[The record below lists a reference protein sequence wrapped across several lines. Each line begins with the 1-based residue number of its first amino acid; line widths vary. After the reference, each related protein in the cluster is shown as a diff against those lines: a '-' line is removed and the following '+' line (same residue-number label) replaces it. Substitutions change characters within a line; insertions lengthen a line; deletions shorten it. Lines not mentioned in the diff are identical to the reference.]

1 MVISKKILVPAGS
14 PIKDF
19 VDKFKQEIEV
29 LQKRIPALISVYCF
43 GSSVQGYETLESDL
57 DMAYLSEGQIT
68 NIKRWTIQEEI
79 ASLLRRDVDLI
90 DLKTATDV
98 MKFQIINKGVRIF
111 VKDVRKAEQFE
122 DLVYCL
128 YLDLNE
134 QRKGILEDIYKR
146 GYVYG

>member
-1 MVISKKILVPAGS
+1 MVISKKI
-14 PIKDF
+14 IK
-19 VDKFKQEIEV
+19 V
-29 LQKRIPALISVYCF
+29 LQKGIPDLISVYCF
-43 GSSVQGYETLESDL
+43 GSSVKGYETLESDL
-57 DMAYLSEGQIT
+57 DIAYLSEGQIT

-90 DLKTATDV
+90 VLKTATDV
-98 MKFQIINKGVRIF
+98 MKFQIISKGVRIF
-111 VKDVRKAEQFE
+111 VKDVKKAEQFE

>member
-1 MVISKKILVPAGS
+1 MIISKKV
-14 PIKDF
+14 
-19 VDKFKQEIEV
+19 IEG
-29 LQKRIPALISVYCF
+29 LQKEIPDLISVYCF
-43 GSSVQGYETLESDL
+43 GSSVRGHETLESDL
-57 DMAYLSEGQIT
+57 DIACLSDRQIT

-79 ASLLRRDVDLI
+79 AYLLKRDVDLI
-90 DLKTATDV
+90 VLKTATDV
-98 MKFQIINKGVRIF
+98 MKFQIISKGIRIF

-134 QRKGILEDIYKR
+134 QRKGILEDVYKR

>member
-1 MVISKKILVPAGS
+1 MAIYKKI
-14 PIKDF
+14 
-19 VDKFKQEIEV
+19 IEV
-29 LQKRIPALISVYCF
+29 LQKGIPDLISVYCF

-57 DMAYLSEGQIT
+57 DIAYLSDRQIT

-90 DLKTATDV
+90 VLKTATDV
-98 MKFQIINKGVRIF
+98 MKFQIISKGVRIF

>member
-1 MVISKKILVPAGS
+1 MIISKKILVPAG
-14 PIKDF
+14 
-19 VDKFKQEIEV
+19 FKQGIEV
-29 LQKRIPALISVYCF
+29 LQKRIPDLISVYCF
-43 GSSVQGYETLESDL
+43 GSSVQGYETLKSDL
-57 DMAYLSEGQIT
+57 DIAYLSDRQIT

-79 ASLLRRDVDLI
+79 AYLLKRDVDLI
-90 DLKTATDV
+90 VLKSATDV
-98 MKFQIINKGVRIF
+98 MKFQIISKGVRIF
-111 VKDVRKAEQFE
+111 VKDVKKAEQFE